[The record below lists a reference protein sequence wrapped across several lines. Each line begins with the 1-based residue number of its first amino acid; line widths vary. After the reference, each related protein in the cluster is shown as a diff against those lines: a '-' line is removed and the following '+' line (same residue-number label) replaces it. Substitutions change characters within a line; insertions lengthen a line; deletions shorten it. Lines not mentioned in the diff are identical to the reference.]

1 MLFGE
6 EGGITVIGEVCQG
19 KILPLSL
26 ELLGAAKKLA
36 QEMNC
41 PVSFVFAGWKMD
53 AEVMKMKHYGIDEIF
68 YLEDKRLQ
76 EKQKEFHREAMIG
89 YLKEKNP
96 KVVFVGGSAFGR
108 ILAGELAFF
117 MDTEVVT
124 DAAALSYQK
133 EEDKILIT
141 RPAFDGKQLAD
152 FCMASDAMQIITV
165 RSGVMK
171 KAVWMEKESGKMKK
185 VLPDWITDSEKI
197 KYKSILKEERKEVHL
212 DRANRI
218 VAGGRGMKGKEG
230 FSTLEQLAQRLGAEV
245 GSTRPCVDAGWT
257 LQSQQIGQSGIAVK
271 PKLYIAC
278 GISGAIQHI
287 TGITSECM
295 IAINQNPRAAIFQ
308 YCDYGVVGDAK
319 KILEF
324 VIEKIDQGKEFL

>member
-1 MLFGE
+1 
-6 EGGITVIGEVCQG
+6 
-19 KILPLSL
+19 
-26 ELLGAAKKLA
+26 
-36 QEMNC
+36 
-41 PVSFVFAGWKMD
+41 
-53 AEVMKMKHYGIDEIF
+53 
-68 YLEDKRLQ
+68 
-76 EKQKEFHREAMIG
+76 
-89 YLKEKNP
+89 
-96 KVVFVGGSAFGR
+96 
-108 ILAGELAFF
+108 
-117 MDTEVVT
+117 
-124 DAAALSYQK
+124 
-133 EEDKILIT
+133 
-141 RPAFDGKQLAD
+141 
-152 FCMASDAMQIITV
+152 
-165 RSGVMK
+165 
-171 KAVWMEKESGKMKK
+171 
-185 VLPDWITDSEKI
+185 
-197 KYKSILKEERKEVHL
+197 
-212 DRANRI
+212 
-218 VAGGRGMKGKEG
+218 MKGKEG